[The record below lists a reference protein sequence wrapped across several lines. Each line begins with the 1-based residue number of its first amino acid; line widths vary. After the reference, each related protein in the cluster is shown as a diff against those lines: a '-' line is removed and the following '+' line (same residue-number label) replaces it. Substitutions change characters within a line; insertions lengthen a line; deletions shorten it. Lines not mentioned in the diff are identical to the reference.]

1 MKPKPVT
8 QYLSLYLIPF
18 IILTYTFIP
27 STRSSLFIHGIIITI
42 IGCLDNYYNTIPFII
57 KILAY
62 IVHLIILIPLALYPT
77 YIVSYLTL
85 FLFVIALLVIKHLP
99 WWPYSLK
106 RKSMLQIY
114 IILFCSYL
122 FMLSLFPPLFLHNNN
137 F

>member
-1 MKPKPVT
+1 MNIT

-18 IILTYTFIP
+18 IILSYTFIP
-27 STRSSLFIHGIIITI
+27 SSRSALFIHGIIITI
-42 IGCLDNYYNTIPFII
+42 IGCLDNYYNAIPFII
-57 KILAY
+57 KILTY
-62 IVHLIILIPLALYPT
+62 IVHLIILIPIVLYPT